1 MTHPPS
7 VVTTTATAARPPA
20 PTGTATARLRARVSA
35 WRWPI
40 AGLVALALSV
50 GVTAVVTPER
60 SSTRFAPDNP
70 DPAGGQA
77 LASVLADQGVEV
89 TYTTSVAEAVGQ
101 AGPGATLLVAG
112 DYGMPDDV
120 ARSLLQTGA
129 TVALVAPG
137 QDLLA
142 AATSDVTHALAPLD
156 AAPTAAS
163 CTDPDALAA
172 GTLTSRGTGFRGPDG
187 TPDGDVE
194 LCFTGPTGA
203 SHYAV
208 VASALEP
215 QGGGGS
221 PTVRALDDVGPLTNE
236 QITTEGHAALGL
248 RMLGHEERLVWL
260 VPERPD
266 PTLEEGGISGLLPPW
281 AGALLLQL
289 AVVALA
295 CAVWRGRRLGPLVA
309 EDLPVTVPSSETAL
323 GRGRLYR
330 RARAWGHAGAALRAG
345 TAHRMA
351 VRLGLPRSTGAPA
364 LVDAVAGATRRPPE
378 QVAGLLYGP
387 PPADDA
393 ALARLATE
401 LDQLESEVHRA

>member
-1 MTHPPS
+1 MTLSPS
-7 VVTTTATAARPPA
+7 VVTTTAPAKAAVA
-20 PTGTATARLRARVSA
+20 PTGRPLERLRARLSA

-40 AGLVALALSV
+40 AALVALAVSV
-50 GVTAVVTPER
+50 GVTAVLTPER

-77 LASVLADQGVEV
+77 LASVLEDQGVEV
-89 TYTTSVAEAVGQ
+89 VFTTSVAEAVGE
-101 AGPGATLLVAG
+101 AGPGSTLLVAG

-120 ARSLLQTGA
+120 AGSLLGTGA

-137 QDLLA
+137 QTLLA
-142 AATSDVTHALAPLD
+142 AATSDVTHALAPVD
-156 AAPTAAS
+156 PAPTTAGCA
-163 CTDPDALAA
+163 DPDALAA
-172 GTLTSRGTGFRGPDG
+172 GTITSRGTGFRSATDASR
-187 TPDGDVE
+187 TDAE
-194 LCFTGPTGA
+194 LCFTDAAGA
-203 SHYAV
+203 SHYV
-208 VASALEP
+208 VVTADAEP
-215 QGGGGS
+215 GADTEA

-236 QITTEGHAALGL
+236 QITTEGQAALGL
-248 RMLGHEERLVWL
+248 RMLGHEDRLVWL

-289 AVVALA
+289 AVVGLV

-309 EDLPVTVPSSETAL
+309 ENLPVTVPSSETAL

-330 RARAWGHAGAALRAG
+330 RARAWGHAAAALRAG